1 MGSFIREK
9 QKNRICLVT
18 LPCARDYAHG
28 KVTIWPA
35 MNRKFAVCP
44 VLAHGEL
51 TIVRRVPGKRHTAN
65 LNTWPCA
72 KALATRRRAL
82 LLGPA

>member
-9 QKNRICLVT
+9 QKKDLFGHFVVCQGLGTRQSDHLASLNS
-18 LPCARDYAHG
+18 
-28 KVTIWPA
+28 
-35 MNRKFAVCP
+35 KFAECQDR
-44 VLAHGEL
+44 AHGEL

-65 LNTWPCA
+65 QNTLPCA
-72 KALATRRRAL
+72 KARGTRRRAV